1 MPAPRLIFQQW
12 DKHGVCSGLNP
23 RSYFDLVRKARAQV
37 KIPEAYF
44 EPVKPLTVSPDDVE
58 EAFVEA
64 NPGLTRSAIA
74 VTCDSR
80 RLHEVRICLSK
91 DLRFRD
97 CAEIDRRAC
106 RRERLVMP
114 PLRGAPQDGRP

>member
-1 MPAPRLIFQQW
+1 MGQAR
-12 DKHGVCSGLNP
+12 G
-23 RSYFDLVRKARAQV
+23 YFDLVRKARAQV
-37 KIPEAYF
+37 KIPEAYLQ
-44 EPVKPLTVSPDDVE
+44 PSKPLTVSPGEVE
-58 EAFVEA
+58 EAFVDA
-64 NPGLTRSAIA
+64 NPGLSRTAVA

-80 RLHEVRICLSK
+80 RLHEVRVCLSK

-114 PLRGAPQDGRP
+114 PMRGGTPASRP